1 MGESLLSS
9 QSCADLEVGL
19 PNPPPVE
26 SAPVCISHNS
36 KRLRQTG
43 KTWLPSRLRSSDAS
57 KRRNL
62 PSQGLH
68 NSRFLKQVI
77 SCTETPQKWRPVI
90 DLIVL
95 NSYLYVP
102 TFKMETAEI
111 IRNSLTKGEWVVSID
126 LKDAY
131 FHVPIHPDSQHLLR
145 FHVDKR
151 TYQFKAL
158 PFGLATAPL
167 EFTRIA
173 KEAKLVLQSRGIRVH
188 QYLDDWLL
196 RASSQHQCMSQT
208 KELLRTV
215 QELGFVINFEKSE
228 LEPTQKIDFL
238 GYHFDLLQGKVFP
251 TEKKLKIL
259 AKAVQ
264 DMEVVSQTTPRLLMS
279 LIGVLASLEKTV
291 PMGRLHMR
299 PFQWY
304 LKTHWQ
310 YPQSLDLKIPVSNL
324 LKSFLQ
330 WWKNPKN
337 LEKGCPLHPQEH
349 NTLIFTDASNQGWGA
364 HLENL
369 TVSGNWTDQ
378 EKLLHINVLELK
390 AVFLALKSFQNRILD
405 KRVLIATDNAT
416 VVSYLNKQGGTHSW
430 DMCLLVW
437 RILAYC
443 NPRNILIRAR
453 HIQGCLNVIAD
464 SLSRK
469 DKIIQTEWSLHPQ
482 MFSRIC
488 KVWHTPMVDMFATK
502 LNHKLPIYVSPVPD
516 ANAMNIDALNI
527 SWEGLDGYAFC
538 PVALIPKVIQKMNTY
553 RCRMIV
559 VAPGWPMMHWFWDL
573 VNLSTKPPLQL
584 PHWPHLLKQPFS
596 HKYHQNLLYL
606 NLHVWHLDT
615 TQNHLN
621 HSLSRW
627 QRELRHLKDP
637 HLEECTNQGGPFF
650 NSGANRVRWSAQS
663 LLSQKLQIS

>member
-1 MGESLLSS
+1 M
-9 QSCADLEVGL
+9 
-19 PNPPPVE
+19 
-26 SAPVCISHNS
+26 
-36 KRLRQTG
+36 
-43 KTWLPSRLRSSDAS
+43 
-57 KRRNL
+57 
-62 PSQGLH
+62 
-68 NSRFLKQVI
+68 
-77 SCTETPQKWRPVI
+77 
-90 DLIVL
+90 
-95 NSYLYVP
+95 
-102 TFKMETAEI
+102 
-111 IRNSLTKGEWVVSID
+111 SID

-131 FHVPIHPDSQHLLR
+131 FHVPIHPASQHLLR
-145 FHVDKR
+145 FQCRQANVPVQSSAIRASNSTSRVHANRTRSKACSSVSRNLSSPVSRRLVVKSKYQPPMSFTDKR
-151 TYQFKAL
+151 THSGGTRSRLCDKLRKVRARTYTKNRLSGLQFRFDSGKSLSNRKEVENSRKSCSGHGGHITNNPKVAYV
-158 PFGLATAPL
+158 PDRCTSIPRKNNTNGQAPHASVSVVPEDTLA
-167 EFTRIA
+167 I
-173 KEAKLVLQSRGIRVH
+173 S
-188 QYLDDWLL
+188 
-196 RASSQHQCMSQT
+196 
-208 KELLRTV
+208 
-215 QELGFVINFEKSE
+215 
-228 LEPTQKIDFL
+228 
-238 GYHFDLLQGKVFP
+238 
-251 TEKKLKIL
+251 
-259 AKAVQ
+259 
-264 DMEVVSQTTPRLLMS
+264 
-279 LIGVLASLEKTV
+279 
-291 PMGRLHMR
+291 
-299 PFQWY
+299 
-304 LKTHWQ
+304 
-310 YPQSLDLKIPVSNL
+310 PVSRPEDSGF
-324 LKSFLQ
+324 KSSEKLSSVVE
-330 WWKNPKN
+330 KPKN

-390 AVFLALKSFQNRILD
+390 AVFLALKSFQNSILD

-437 RILAYC
+437 RIMAYC

-482 MFSRIC
+482 MFSLIC

-538 PVALIPKVIQKMNTY
+538 PVALIPRVIQKMNTY

-559 VAPGWPMMHWFWDL
+559 VAPGWPRMHWFWDL

-596 HKYHQNLLYL
+596 QKFHQNLMFL

-627 QRELRHLKDP
+627 QIELRHLKDP
-637 HLEECTNQGGPFF
+637 HLEDYMSQGGPFL
-650 NSGANRVRWSAQS
+650 NSGANRIRWSAQS
-663 LLSQKLQIS
+663 LLSQT